1 MSILIKIYARIL
13 NIHIEKT
20 ISKVVVVE
28 NFERKNNKNYT
39 WIGKVVVVV
48 YRYHNTKTIL
58 IFAVINIG

>member
-20 ISKVVVVE
+20 ISKVVVFE
-28 NFERKNNKNYT
+28 NFERKNNK
-39 WIGKVVVVV
+39 IIHGLGKVVVVV
-48 YRYHNTKTIL
+48 YKYHDTKTIL